1 MRNLIIKIVSGLILS
16 TVLISTFFNG
26 EMISKATE
34 ENINLFQ
41 CYVDDT
47 EKKIIDS
54 QIQSFNSDTSNETKM
69 YCIGSSG
76 VNDISFIINNCDL
89 DNSYK
94 IYSVGLID
102 ANTTDLKSC
111 ISSNCKIEVPFIN
124 ENGEINLAVLQQ
136 TENGIEFVG
145 IKFGENI
152 FPSISEI
159 YSLIDNYFPNTY
171 IDEVKFI
178 DLKQYGKMCIYVSA
192 NEKQYLIDIT
202 NNNNIYT
209 IQDFINNL
217 DLSINDIYKN
227 NESGKAIYVGRNISN
242 NKISIDNTNTQD
254 NKNINCILIIS
265 CAISVIIILVS
276 VLLLKKKK
284 D

>member
-1 MRNLIIKIVSGLILS
+1 MKNLIIKIVSGLILS

-54 QIQSFNSDTSNETKM
+54 QIQSFNSNTSNETKM

-202 NNNNIYT
+202 NNNIYT

-217 DLSINDIYKN
+217 DLSINDTYKN

-242 NKISIDNTNTQD
+242 SKISIDNTNTQD

>member
-1 MRNLIIKIVSGLILS
+1 MKNLIIKIVSGLILS

-202 NNNNIYT
+202 NNNIYT

-217 DLSINDIYKN
+217 DLSINDTYKN

-242 NKISIDNTNTQD
+242 SKISIDNTNTQD